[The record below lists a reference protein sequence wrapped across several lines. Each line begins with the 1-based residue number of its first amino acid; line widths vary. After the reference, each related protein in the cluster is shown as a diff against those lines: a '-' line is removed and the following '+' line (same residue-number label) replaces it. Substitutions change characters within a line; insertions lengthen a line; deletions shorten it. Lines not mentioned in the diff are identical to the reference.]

1 MVVRFC
7 YRLIVLISIEVFEV
21 FSILGFVVVHGGL
34 ECLHVLVVH
43 LGLVDFLSNLVGL
56 LLEEISGGCILHQY
70 FILMCGDVDLVG
82 CSSLVVQ
89 LSLLFLFLHHIGLM
103 RILVLVIRFT
113 SHSDLVSEFRVL
125 VGDLDLS
132 LKSSLLILKFPKS
145 ILHHLGLQGNITFE
159 YTLNLTRDS
168 SPPTSNC
175 FCLSCNF

>member
-56 LLEEISGGCILHQY
+56 LFEKISGGCILHQY

-103 RILVLVIRFT
+103 CILVLVIRFT

-132 LKSSLLILKFPKS
+132 LKSSLLILKFPQS

-168 SPPTSNC
+168 NPPTSNC